1 METPKFN
8 NKPNAHVRYNYN
20 DGSGVKIDQDF
31 WISRSTAIVGVVLA
45 STRDGLQIL
54 ITKRSKKMR
63 DEANK
68 VGVTCGYL
76 DWGETRYEAMIR
88 EVYEETSLYL
98 PEYEKMLIYNNNQ
111 EAIIIKDNPNTDKRQ
126 NVSHIFLSVFD
137 FTDCPD
143 KFPLFVELYSSKETA
158 WVKWMKLLTFYET
171 YTNYDW
177 AFHHDET
184 IINAIKFFNK
194 NFERK

>member
-126 NVSHIFLSVFD
+126 MFHIYFFQYLILQIVQISFHY
-137 FTDCPD
+137 
-143 KFPLFVELYSSKETA
+143 LLNYIQ
-158 WVKWMKLLTFYET
+158 VKKLLGL
-171 YTNYDW
+171 NG
-177 AFHHDET
+177 
-184 IINAIKFFNK
+184 
-194 NFERK
+194 

>member
-63 DEANK
+63 DEPNK
-68 VGVTCGYL
+68 VF
-76 DWGETRYEAMIR
+76 
-88 EVYEETSLYL
+88 
-98 PEYEKMLIYNNNQ
+98 
-111 EAIIIKDNPNTDKRQ
+111 
-126 NVSHIFLSVFD
+126 FLVD
-137 FTDCPD
+137 I
-143 KFPLFVELYSSKETA
+143 L
-158 WVKWMKLLTFYET
+158 
-171 YTNYDW
+171 
-177 AFHHDET
+177 
-184 IINAIKFFNK
+184 
-194 NFERK
+194 